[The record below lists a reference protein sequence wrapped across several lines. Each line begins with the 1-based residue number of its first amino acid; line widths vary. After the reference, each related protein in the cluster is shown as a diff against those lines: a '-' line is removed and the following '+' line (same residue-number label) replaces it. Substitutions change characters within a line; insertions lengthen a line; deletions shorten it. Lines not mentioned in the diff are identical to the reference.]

1 MTKRSQEFYIHTE
14 IQIIK
19 KISSLLYISYLS
31 FLALSPLTSNLLS
44 FRYYCTAFASS
55 TSFFYPKFMHKMTV
69 ESQQHI
75 FETFKKANQ
84 SHIFKYYDQL
94 TVDEQT
100 QFLSQL
106 ASVEN
111 PSKLVAT
118 VSDAIKYSSSNSSS
132 KNFTQLPNEQ
142 TASTLDLNSQTSQ
155 HWSELGYQAIADGEV
170 AVLLMAGGQGTRLGS
185 SDPKGC
191 YDVLLPSHKPLF
203 QIQAEKILKIEQLAQ
218 KKLQLENLPTIM
230 WYIMTSGPTRKST
243 EKFFTQHNYF
253 GLDSKQVVF
262 FNQGTLPCF
271 DLSGERILLQSKNA
285 ICESP
290 DGNGGLYKALLNNGI
305 LEDMVNKKIKHIH
318 MYCVDNALVK
328 VADPLFI
335 GFAIDK
341 QFDLAT
347 KVVRKRDANE
357 SVGLIVLND
366 DTKRP
371 CVIEY
376 SEISQELA
384 EKRDPQD
391 NSKLFLRAAN
401 IVNHYYSIDLL
412 TKMIPQWIS
421 SQEYLPFHI
430 AKKKI
435 PSIDLKTD
443 QFYKPET
450 PNGIKLE
457 QFIFDVFTSVSLS
470 KFGCLEV
477 DRTDEFSPL
486 KNADGAKN
494 DTPTSCRQDYLERG
508 TKWVKE
514 NGGVVEQGAL
524 VEVDPLTSYGGEGLE
539 FVKGQVFTN
548 GDII

>member
-1 MTKRSQEFYIHTE
+1 
-14 IQIIK
+14 
-19 KISSLLYISYLS
+19 
-31 FLALSPLTSNLLS
+31 
-44 FRYYCTAFASS
+44 
-55 TSFFYPKFMHKMTV
+55 MTV
-69 ESQQHI
+69 ESQQYI
-75 FETFKKANQ
+75 FDAFQKANQ
-84 SHIFKYYDQL
+84 SHIFKYYNQL
-94 TVDEQT
+94 NVDEQT
-100 QFLSQL
+100 HFLSQL
-106 ASVEN
+106 AAIEN
-111 PSKLVAT
+111 PSKLVST
-118 VSDAIKYSSSNSSS
+118 VSDAIKFSSSNSSS
-132 KNFTQLPNEQ
+132 KNFTQLPHEQ
-142 TASTLDLNSQTSQ
+142 TASTLDLDPETSQ
-155 HWSELGYQAIADGEV
+155 HWSELGFKAIADGEV

-203 QIQAEKILKIEQLAQ
+203 QIQAEKILKIQQLTQ
-218 KKLQLENLPTIM
+218 SKLQLDKLPTVM
-230 WYIMTSGPTRKST
+230 WYIMTSAPTRKST
-243 EKFFTQHNYF
+243 EEFFTQHKFF
-253 GLDSKQVVF
+253 GLDPKQVVF

-271 DLSGERILLQSKNA
+271 NLSGDKILLQSKNS

-305 LEDMVNKKIKHIH
+305 LDDMVNKNIKHIH

-328 VADPLFI
+328 VADPLFL

-347 KVVRKRDANE
+347 KVVRKRDACE

-384 EKRDPQD
+384 EKRDPKD
-391 NSKLFLRAAN
+391 DSKLFLRAAN

-412 TKMIPQWIS
+412 TKMIPEWIS
-421 SQEYLPFHI
+421 SQEHLPFHI

-443 QFYKPET
+443 QFHKPET

-457 QFIFDVFTSVSLS
+457 QFIFDVFTSVELS

-477 DRTDEFSPL
+477 ERTDEFSPL

-494 DTPTSCRQDYLERG
+494 DTPTTCRQHYLERG

-514 NGGVVEQGAL
+514 NGGKVEEGAL

-539 FVKGQVFTN
+539 FVKGKTFTHGN
-548 GDII
+548 II

>member
-1 MTKRSQEFYIHTE
+1 
-14 IQIIK
+14 
-19 KISSLLYISYLS
+19 
-31 FLALSPLTSNLLS
+31 
-44 FRYYCTAFASS
+44 
-55 TSFFYPKFMHKMTV
+55 MHKMTV

-106 ASVEN
+106 SSVEN

-142 TASTLDLNSQTSQ
+142 TASTLDLDSQTSQ

-191 YDVLLPSHKPLF
+191 YDVSLPSHKPLF

-218 KKLQLENLPTIM
+218 KKLQLEKLPTIM

-271 DLSGERILLQSKNA
+271 DLSGEKILLQSKNA

-391 NSKLFLRAAN
+391 DSKLFLRAAN

-514 NGGVVEQGAL
+514 NGGEVEQGAL

-548 GDII
+548 GDVI

>member
-1 MTKRSQEFYIHTE
+1 
-14 IQIIK
+14 
-19 KISSLLYISYLS
+19 
-31 FLALSPLTSNLLS
+31 
-44 FRYYCTAFASS
+44 
-55 TSFFYPKFMHKMTV
+55 MTV
-69 ESQQHI
+69 ESQQYI
-75 FETFKKANQ
+75 FDTFNKANQ
-84 SHIFKYYDQL
+84 GHIFKYYNDL
-94 TVDEQT
+94 NTDEQV
-100 QFLSQL
+100 QFLNQL
-106 ASVEN
+106 ASIEN
-111 PSKLVAT
+111 PSKLVST
-118 VSDAIKYSSSNSSS
+118 VTDAIKYSSSNSSS

-142 TASTLDLNSQTSQ
+142 TASTLDLDPNTSQ
-155 HWSELGYQAIADGEV
+155 HWSELGFKAIADGEV

-191 YDVLLPSHKPLF
+191 YDVSLPSHKPLF
-203 QIQAEKILKIEQLAQ
+203 QIQAEKVLKIQHLAQ
-218 KKLQLENLPTIM
+218 NKLKLAKLPQIM

-243 EKFFTQHNYF
+243 EKFFIQHNYF
-253 GLDSKQVVF
+253 GLDSNQVIF

-271 DLSGERILLQSKNA
+271 DLSGEKVLLQSKHA

-305 LEDMVNKKIKHIH
+305 LEDMINKNIKHIH

-328 VADPLFI
+328 VADPLFL
-335 GFAIDK
+335 GFAIDRE
-341 QFDLAT
+341 FDLAT

-384 EKRDPQD
+384 EKKDPQD
-391 NSKLFLRAAN
+391 DSKLFLRAAN
-401 IVNHYYSIDLL
+401 IVNHYYSVDFLA
-412 TKMIPQWIS
+412 KMIPQWIS

-430 AKKKI
+430 ANKKI
-435 PSIDLKTD
+435 PAIDLKTD

-457 QFIFDVFTSVSLS
+457 QFIFDVFTSVELS

-477 DRTDEFSPL
+477 DRADEFSPL

-494 DTPTSCRQDYLERG
+494 DTPTSCRQDYLKRG
-508 TKWVKE
+508 TNWVKE
-514 NGGVVEQGAL
+514 NGGHVDEGAY
-524 VEVDPLTSYGGEGLE
+524 VEVDPMSSYDGEGLE
-539 FVKGQVFTN
+539 FVKGKTFAN
-548 GDII
+548 GDIV

>member
-1 MTKRSQEFYIHTE
+1 
-14 IQIIK
+14 
-19 KISSLLYISYLS
+19 
-31 FLALSPLTSNLLS
+31 
-44 FRYYCTAFASS
+44 
-55 TSFFYPKFMHKMTV
+55 MTV

-75 FETFKKANQ
+75 FEEFKKANQ
-84 SHIFKYYDQL
+84 SHLFKYYDQL
-94 TVDEQT
+94 TVEEQT
-100 QFLSQL
+100 HFLSQL
-106 ASVEN
+106 SSIQD
-111 PSKLVAT
+111 PSKLVST
-118 VSDAIKYSSSNSSS
+118 VSDAIKFSSSNASA

-142 TASTLDLNSQTSQ
+142 TASTLDLDSTTSQ
-155 HWSELGYQAIADGEV
+155 HWSELGFQAIADGQV

-191 YDVLLPSHKPLF
+191 YDVSLPSHKPLF
-203 QIQAEKILKIEQLAQ
+203 QIQAEKILKIQQLAQ
-218 KKLQLENLPTIM
+218 KRLKLDKLPTVM

-243 EKFFTQHNYF
+243 EQFFKTHNFF

-271 DLSGERILLQSKNA
+271 DLSGEKILLQSKNA

-305 LEDMVNKKIKHIH
+305 LDDMVNKNIKHIH

-366 DTKRP
+366 DIKRP

-376 SEISQELA
+376 SEISKELA

-391 NSKLFLRAAN
+391 DSKLFLRAAN

-412 TKMIPQWIS
+412 TKMVPQWIS

-435 PSIDLKTD
+435 PSMDLKTD
-443 QFYKPET
+443 QFVKPET

-457 QFIFDVFTSVSLS
+457 QFIFDVFTSVELS

-477 DRTDEFSPL
+477 DRIDEFSPL
-486 KNADGAKN
+486 KNANGAKN
-494 DTPTSCRQDYLERG
+494 DTPTTCRQDYLERG
-508 TKWVKE
+508 TRWVKE
-514 NGGVVEQGAL
+514 NGGQVAPNAL
-524 VEVDPLTSYGGEGLE
+524 VEVDALTSYGGEGLE
-539 FVKGQVFTN
+539 FVKGKTFAN
-548 GDII
+548 GDVI